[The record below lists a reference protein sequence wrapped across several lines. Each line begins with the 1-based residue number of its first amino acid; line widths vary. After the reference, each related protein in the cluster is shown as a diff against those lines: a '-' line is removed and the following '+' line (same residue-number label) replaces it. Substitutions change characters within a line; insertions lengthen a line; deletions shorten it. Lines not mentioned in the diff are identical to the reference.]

1 MNRQQQ
7 EELAAVSS
15 RFAVHGELL
24 RIRLHGNGHIH
35 DTYLASYRHR
45 GARRRY
51 VHQRINQRVF
61 RDPPALMGNIQRVT
75 RHLRQK
81 LRQAGVED
89 PGRRSLTLV
98 RADDGSSFFRDPD
111 GNYWRTYDFI
121 EGASIHDTVTSPR
134 MAHEA
139 ARAFGRF
146 QKLLLDLPPP
156 RLHETIPGFHDTDLR
171 YRQFLAAL
179 EQDRW
184 NRARGAREQIRF
196 ARSCEPLIRV
206 LPRLRKQ
213 GRLPERVTHNDTKI
227 NNVLL
232 DAATGEML
240 CVIDL
245 DTVMPG
251 LSIHD
256 FGDLMR
262 TGSGTHREDER
273 NLSKV
278 RVELPLFEALAQGYL
293 AETAD
298 FLTPTE
304 RRHLP
309 FSGQLIAYELGL
321 RFLTDHLEGD
331 VYFKIRR
338 EGQNLDRCRAQ
349 FRLVESIRQH
359 QERMVR
365 LVEEISRRGPS
376 DPVRDLGRHLNWGIG
391 PAAADGSGPAGS
403 TRNRGP

>member
-1 MNRQQQ
+1 MNPQQQ
-7 EELAAVSS
+7 NELAAVSS
-15 RFAVHGELL
+15 RFAVHGELV
-24 RIRLHGNGHIH
+24 RIRPYGNGHIH

-45 GARRRY
+45 GQCKRY
-51 VHQRINQRVF
+51 VHQRINHRVF
-61 RDPPALMGNIQRVT
+61 RDPSALMGNIQRVT
-75 RHLRQK
+75 RHLKHK

-89 PGRRSLTLV
+89 LSRCALTLV
-98 RADDGSSFFRDPD
+98 PACDGSNFFQDPD
-111 GNYWRTYDFI
+111 GNYWRTYDFV
-121 EGASIHDTVTSPR
+121 EGASIYDTVASPR
-134 MAHEA
+134 MAYEA

-146 QKLLLDLPPP
+146 QNLLLDLPPP
-156 RLHETIPGFHDTDLR
+156 RLDETIPGFHDTELR
-171 YRQFLAAL
+171 YRKFLLAL
-179 EQDRW
+179 ERDPW
-184 NRARGAREQIRF
+184 NRAHDTGEEIRF
-196 ARSCEPLIRV
+196 AQSCESLIRV
-206 LPRLRKQ
+206 LPRLRNQ

-232 DAATGEML
+232 DAATGKML

-273 NLSKV
+273 DLSRV
-278 RVELPLFEALAQGYL
+278 GVELPLFEALARGYL
-293 AETAD
+293 AETTH

-304 RRHLP
+304 RRYLP

-349 FRLVESIRQH
+349 FKLVESIRQH
-359 QERMVR
+359 QEQMVR
-365 LVEEISRRGPS
+365 LVEEIAGRGRTN
-376 DPVRDLGRHLNWGIG
+376 PVRDLGSHLN
-391 PAAADGSGPAGS
+391 
-403 TRNRGP
+403 

>member
-1 MNRQQQ
+1 MTRQQQ
-7 EELAAVSS
+7 DDLATVSS
-15 RFAVHGELL
+15 RFAVRGDLEE
-24 RIRLHGNGHIH
+24 IRPYGNGHIH

-45 GARRRY
+45 GHRKRY

-75 RHLRQK
+75 RHIRLK

-89 PGRRSLTLV
+89 LTRRSLTLV
-98 RADDGSSFFRDPD
+98 PANDGSSFFQDPG
-111 GNYWRTYDFI
+111 GNYWRTYDFV
-121 EGASIHDTVTSPR
+121 EGASIHDTVASPP
-134 MAHEA
+134 MAYEA

-156 RLHETIPGFHDTDLR
+156 RLDETIPGFHDTELR
-171 YRQFLAAL
+171 YRQFLSAL
-179 EQDRW
+179 ERDPW
-184 NRARGAREQIRF
+184 NRAQDAREQIRF
-196 ARSCEPLIRV
+196 AHSCESLIRV

-213 GRLPERVTHNDTKI
+213 GRMPERVAHNDTKI

-232 DAATGEML
+232 DAATGKML

-251 LSIHD
+251 LSVHD

-262 TGSGTHREDER
+262 TGAGTHREDER
-273 NLSKV
+273 DLSRV
-278 RVELPLFEALAQGYL
+278 GVELPLFEALARGYL
-293 AETAD
+293 AETAH

-304 RRHLP
+304 RQYLP

-321 RFLTDHLEGD
+321 RFLKDHLEGD

-338 EGQNLDRCRAQ
+338 EGQNLDRCAAQ
-349 FRLVESIRQH
+349 FKLVESIQEH
-359 QERMVR
+359 QEQMVR
-365 LVEEISRRGPS
+365 LVGEIAVRSLSNAVRNTGSRP
-376 DPVRDLGRHLNWGIG
+376 N
-391 PAAADGSGPAGS
+391 
-403 TRNRGP
+403 

>member
-7 EELAAVSS
+7 DELAAVSS
-15 RFAVHGELL
+15 RFAVHGELV
-24 RIRLHGNGHIH
+24 RIRPYGNGHIH

-45 GARRRY
+45 GQCKRY

-61 RDPPALMGNIQRVT
+61 RDPPTLMGNIQRVT
-75 RHLRQK
+75 RHLKHK

-89 PGRRSLTLV
+89 LSRFSLTLV
-98 RADDGSSFFRDPD
+98 QAYDGSSFYQDPD
-111 GNYWRTYDFI
+111 GNYWRTYDFV
-121 EGASIHDTVTSPR
+121 EGASIYDTVASPR
-134 MAHEA
+134 MAYEA
-139 ARAFGRF
+139 ARAFGHF

-156 RLHETIPGFHDTDLR
+156 RLDETIPGFHDTELR
-171 YRQFLAAL
+171 YRKFLSAL
-179 EQDRW
+179 ERDPW
-184 NRARGAREQIRF
+184 NRGLDAREPIRF
-196 ARSCEPLIRV
+196 AQSCKSLIRV
-206 LPRLRKQ
+206 LPRLRNQ

-232 DAATGEML
+232 DAATGKML

-273 NLSKV
+273 DLSRV
-278 RVELPLFEALAQGYL
+278 GVELPLFEALARGYL
-293 AETAD
+293 AETAH

-304 RRHLP
+304 RRYLP

-338 EGQNLDRCRAQ
+338 EGHNLDRCRAQ
-349 FRLVESIRQH
+349 FKLAESIQQH
-359 QERMVR
+359 QEQMVR
-365 LVEEISRRGPS
+365 LVEEIAGRGPS
-376 DPVRDLGRHLNWGIG
+376 NPVRDLGSHLN
-391 PAAADGSGPAGS
+391 
-403 TRNRGP
+403 

>member
-15 RFAVHGELL
+15 RFAVHGELV
-24 RIRLHGNGHIH
+24 RILPHGNGHIH
-35 DTYLASYRHR
+35 DTYLASYRYR
-45 GARRRY
+45 GHRRRY

-75 RHLRQK
+75 RHLKHK
-81 LRQAGVED
+81 LRQAGVRD
-89 PGRRSLTLV
+89 LSRCSLTLV
-98 RADDGSSFFRDPD
+98 PAVDGSSFCQDPG
-111 GNYWRTYDFI
+111 GNYWRTYDFV
-121 EGASIHDTVTSPR
+121 EGASIHDTVASPG
-134 MAHEA
+134 MAYEA
-139 ARAFGRF
+139 GRAFGRF

-156 RLHETIPGFHDTDLR
+156 RLDETIPGFHDTEHR
-171 YRQFLAAL
+171 YRQFQSAL
-179 EQDRW
+179 ERDPW
-184 NRARGAREQIRF
+184 NRARDAREQIRF
-196 ARSCEPLIRV
+196 ARSCESLIQV
-206 LPRLRKQ
+206 LPRLQKQ

-232 DAATGEML
+232 DAATGKML

-273 NLSKV
+273 DLSRV
-278 RVELPLFEALAQGYL
+278 GVELSLFEALARGYL
-293 AETAD
+293 SETGG

-304 RRHLP
+304 RQYLP

-349 FRLVESIRQH
+349 FKLVESIQQH
-359 QERMVR
+359 QEQMVR
-365 LVEEISRRGPS
+365 LVEEIAGRGPS
-376 DPVRDLGRHLNWGIG
+376 DPVRDLDGCLN
-391 PAAADGSGPAGS
+391 
-403 TRNRGP
+403 

>member
-1 MNRQQQ
+1 MTRQPQD
-7 EELAAVSS
+7 ELAAVSS
-15 RFAVHGELL
+15 RFAVRGDLEE
-24 RIRLHGNGHIH
+24 IRPYGNGHIH
-35 DTYLASYRHR
+35 DTYLASYGHR
-45 GARRRY
+45 GRRKRY

-61 RDPPALMGNIQRVT
+61 RDPPALMANIQRVT

-89 PGRRSLTLV
+89 LKRRSLTLV
-98 RADDGSSFFRDPD
+98 PANDGSSFYQDPA
-111 GNYWRTYDFI
+111 GNYWRTYDFV
-121 EGASIHDTVTSPR
+121 EGASIYDTVGSPQ
-134 MAHEA
+134 MAYEA

-156 RLHETIPGFHDTDLR
+156 RLDETISGFHDTELR
-171 YRQFLAAL
+171 YRRFLSAL
-179 EQDRW
+179 ERDPW
-184 NRARGAREQIRF
+184 NRAQDVREQIRF
-196 ARSCEPLIRV
+196 ARSRESLTRV

-232 DAATGEML
+232 DADTGRML

-245 DTVMPG
+245 DTVMAG

-262 TGSGTHREDER
+262 TGSGTHGEDER
-273 NLSKV
+273 DLTRV
-278 RVELPLFEALAQGYL
+278 GVELPLFEALARGYL

-304 RRHLP
+304 RRYLP

-349 FRLVESIRQH
+349 FKMVESIQQH
-359 QERMVR
+359 QEQMVR
-365 LVEEISRRGPS
+365 MVEEIAGRCPS
-376 DPVRDLGRHLNWGIG
+376 NPVRDVESRLN
-391 PAAADGSGPAGS
+391 
-403 TRNRGP
+403 

>member
-7 EELAAVSS
+7 DDLAAVSS
-15 RFAVHGELL
+15 RFAVRGKLV
-24 RIRLHGNGHIH
+24 RIRPYGNGHIH
-35 DTYLASYRHR
+35 DTYLASYRRR
-45 GARRRY
+45 GHRRRY

-75 RHLRQK
+75 RHLKDK

-89 PGRRSLTLV
+89 LGRRSLNLV
-98 RADDGSSFFRDPD
+98 PAHDGCSFYQDPD
-111 GNYWRTYDFI
+111 GSYWRTYDFV
-121 EGASIHDTVTSPR
+121 EGASTYDAVASPR
-134 MAHEA
+134 MAYEA

-156 RLHETIPGFHDTDLR
+156 RLHETISGFHDTELR
-171 YRQFLAAL
+171 YRKFLSAL
-179 EQDRW
+179 ERDPW
-184 NRARGAREQIRF
+184 NRARDAREPIRF
-196 ARSCEPLIRV
+196 ARSCESLIQV
-206 LPRLRKQ
+206 LPRLREQ
-213 GRLPERVTHNDTKI
+213 GGLPERVTHNDTKI

-232 DAATGEML
+232 DTATGEML

-273 NLSKV
+273 DLSRV
-278 RVELPLFEALAQGYL
+278 GVELPLFEALARGYL
-293 AETAD
+293 AEAAH
-298 FLTPTE
+298 FLTPIE
-304 RRHLP
+304 RRYLP

-349 FRLVESIRQH
+349 FKLVESIRQH
-359 QERMVR
+359 QEQMAR
-365 LVEEISRRGPS
+365 LVEEIAVGGPS
-376 DPVRDLGRHLNWGIG
+376 NPVRDF
-391 PAAADGSGPAGS
+391 GSHP
-403 TRNRGP
+403 N

>member
-1 MNRQQQ
+1 MTRQQQ
-7 EELAAVSS
+7 ENLAAVSS
-15 RFAVHGELL
+15 RFAVHGDLEE
-24 RIRLHGNGHIH
+24 IRPYGNGHIH

-45 GARRRY
+45 GCRKRY

-61 RDPPALMGNIQRVT
+61 RDPPVLMGNIQRVT

-81 LRQAGVED
+81 LQQAGVED
-89 PGRRSLTLV
+89 LARRSLTLV
-98 RADDGSSFFRDPD
+98 PANDGSSFFREPA
-111 GNYWRTYDFI
+111 GNYWRTYDFV
-121 EGASIHDTVTSPR
+121 EGASIHDTVDSPR
-134 MAHEA
+134 MAFEA

-156 RLHETIPGFHDTDLR
+156 RLDETIPGFHDTELR
-171 YRQFLAAL
+171 FGQFLSAL
-179 EQDRW
+179 ERDPR
-184 NRARGAREQIRF
+184 NRAQDAREQIRF
-196 ARSCEPLIRV
+196 AHSFESLIRV

-232 DAATGEML
+232 DAATGKML

-273 NLSKV
+273 DLSKV
-278 RVELPLFEALAQGYL
+278 EVEMPLFEALARGYL
-293 AETAD
+293 AETAH
-298 FLTPTE
+298 FLTSTE
-304 RRHLP
+304 RQYLP

-349 FRLVESIRQH
+349 FKLVESIQQH
-359 QERMVR
+359 QDQMVR
-365 LVEEISRRGPS
+365 LVEDIAGRGPS
-376 DPVRDLGRHLNWGIG
+376 GPVRDLDSHLN
-391 PAAADGSGPAGS
+391 
-403 TRNRGP
+403 

>member
-1 MNRQQQ
+1 MTRQQQ
-7 EELAAVSS
+7 DDLAAVSS
-15 RFAVHGELL
+15 RFAVRGVLAW
-24 RIRLHGNGHIH
+24 IRPYGNGHIH

-45 GARRRY
+45 GHRKRY

-89 PGRRSLTLV
+89 LRRCSLTLV
-98 RADDGSSFFRDPD
+98 PACDGSSFYQDPA
-111 GNYWRTYDFI
+111 GNYWRTYDFV
-121 EGASIHDTVTSPR
+121 EGASIYDTVASPR
-134 MAHEA
+134 MAYEA

-156 RLHETIPGFHDTDLR
+156 RLDETIPGFHDTEFR
-171 YRQFLAAL
+171 FGQFLSAL
-179 EQDRW
+179 ERDPR
-184 NRARGAREQIRF
+184 NRARDAREPIRF
-196 ARSCEPLIRV
+196 ARSCESLIRV
-206 LPRLRKQ
+206 LPRLCKQ

-232 DAATGEML
+232 DAATGKML

-273 NLSKV
+273 DLSRV
-278 RVELPLFEALAQGYL
+278 GVELPLFEALARGYL
-293 AETAD
+293 AETAH

-304 RRHLP
+304 RQYLP

-338 EGQNLDRCRAQ
+338 EDQNLDRCRAQ
-349 FRLVESIRQH
+349 FKLVESIRRH
-359 QERMVR
+359 EERMVQM
-365 LVEEISRRGPS
+365 VEEILCRPES
-376 DPVRDLGRHLNWGIG
+376 RHLD
-391 PAAADGSGPAGS
+391 A
-403 TRNRGP
+403 